1 MAASVLCPSP
11 ETAQFVY
18 AQLSG
23 EGGGNGASG
32 YITVCSGGSVPTYE
46 LNTASSSASLTEAD
60 ISVLLSLALGIFAMA
75 WGFKTLGKLLFK
87 DA

>member
-1 MAASVLCPSP
+1 MTASVLCPSP

-18 AQLSG
+18 AQLSDQ
-23 EGGGNGASG
+23 GGGNGASG

-46 LNTASSSASLTEAD
+46 SNTASASLSEAD
-60 ISVLLSLALGIFAMA
+60 IAVLLSLALGIFAMS
-75 WGFKTLGKLLFK
+75 WGFKMLGKLLFK